1 MTITQAAPEGAVT
14 PASRLGRRFTLSAQA
29 LDSAVTPNAVF
40 RQWFAEQRRTNR
52 YDVRRIPFSELV
64 GWHFE
69 DSTGNLVHESGRFF
83 SVEGLRVRT
92 EWNGHGASWSQPII
106 NQPEIGILGIV
117 VKEFD
122 GVLHCLMQAKMEPG
136 NLDTVQLSP
145 TVQATRSNYTGVH
158 RGAAVHYIEYF
169 RPPRVGSKVLYDSLQ
184 SEQGSWF
191 LRKRNRNMVVE
202 AVGDVPEHEDFV
214 WLTLGQIHRLLH
226 ESNVVNMDARTVLSL
241 IPSFA
246 DEGPALHSTEHIL
259 SRLTEIK
266 ALRELVQTTLP
277 LADVRQWYRTDTEIG
292 HESGHHFTVIAASVA
307 AANREVKRWTQ
318 PLLAPAEQGLAAFLV
333 RRIGGVPHLLAQARS
348 EAGVLDVAELGPTVQ
363 CQPGRALSLPPER
376 QPRFLDLVLGA
387 RPEQLVY
394 DTVQSEEGGRFHHAG
409 NRYALVEVGDDFPV
423 DVPEEFLWI
432 TPGQL
437 AGLLR
442 HSNYLNIEARTLLTS
457 LRAVRA
463 MDGAYAR

>member
-1 MTITQAAPEGAVT
+1 MTITQAMPPGVVT
-14 PASRLGRRFTLSAQA
+14 SLGRRFTLSAQA
-29 LDSAVTPNAVF
+29 LDSSVTPNPVF
-40 RQWFAEQRRTNR
+40 REWFAEQRRTNR
-52 YDVRRIPFSELV
+52 YDVRRIPFAELV

-69 DSTGNLVHESGRFF
+69 DSTGNLVHDSGRFF

-92 EWNGHGASWSQPII
+92 EWGGHGASWSQPII
-106 NQPEIGILGIV
+106 NQPEVGILGIV
-117 VKEFD
+117 VKEFN
-122 GVLHCLMQAKMEPG
+122 GILHCLMQAKMEPG

-158 RGAAVHYIEYF
+158 KGASVHYIDYF
-169 RPPRVGSKVLYDSLQ
+169 KPPRVGSRVLFDSLQ

-202 AVGDVPEHEDFV
+202 ALGDVPAHEDFI
-214 WLTLGQIHRLLH
+214 WLTLGQIHQLLYQN
-226 ESNVVNMDARTVLSL
+226 NVINMDARTVLSL
-241 IPSFA
+241 IPTFA
-246 DEGPALHSTEHIL
+246 DEGPSLHTTEHVL

-266 ALRELVQTTLP
+266 ATRELVQSSLP
-277 LADVRQWYRTDTEIG
+277 LHGVEGWERTDHEIRHAG
-292 HESGHHFTVIAASVA
+292 GHHFSVIAASVS

-318 PLLAPAEQGLAAFLV
+318 PLLAPAEQGLAAFVV

-363 CQPGRALSLPPER
+363 CQPGRALTLPVER
-376 QPRFLDLVLGA
+376 QPRYLDMVLSA
-387 RPEQLVY
+387 PKSRLLY

-409 NRYALVEVGDDFPV
+409 NRYALVEVGDEFPV
-423 DVPEEFLWI
+423 DVPEDFLWV
-432 TPGQL
+432 TAGQL

-457 LRAVRA
+457 LRAA
-463 MDGAYAR
+463 WALGGAYAL

>member
-1 MTITQAAPEGAVT
+1 MITAQTV
-14 PASRLGRRFTLSAQA
+14 PAGLVPSLGRRFTLSAQT
-29 LDSAVTPNAVF
+29 LDSTVTPNAVF
-40 RQWFAEQRRTNR
+40 RAWFAEQRRTNR

-69 DSTGNLVHESGRFF
+69 DSTGNLVHDSGRFF
-83 SVEGLRVRT
+83 SVVGLDVRS
-92 EWNGHGASWSQPII
+92 EWNGYGASWSQPII

-136 NLDTVQLSP
+136 NIETVQLSP

-158 RGAAVHYIEYF
+158 KGAAVNYIEYF
-169 RPPRVGSKVLYDSLQ
+169 RPPRVGSRVLYDSLQ

-202 AVGDVPEHEDFV
+202 AIGDVPEHEDFM
-214 WLTLGQIHRLLH
+214 WLTLGQIHQLLN

-246 DEGPALHSTEHIL
+246 SEGTPLHSTETL
-259 SRLTEIK
+259 LNRLTEIK
-266 ALRELVQTTLP
+266 ALRELVQTTMP
-277 LADVRQWYRTDTEIG
+277 LSDVQRWQRTEYAIQ
-292 HESGHHFTVIAASVA
+292 HETGQHFSVIAASVE
-307 AANREVKRWTQ
+307 AANREVKSWTQ
-318 PLLAPAEQGLAAFLV
+318 PLIAPAEQGLAAFLV
-333 RRIGGVPHLLAQARS
+333 RRIGGVTHLLAQARS

-363 CQPGRALSLPPER
+363 CQPARALTLPPEQR
-376 QPRFLDLVLGA
+376 PRYLELVLRGHG
-387 RPEQLVY
+387 RLLY

-409 NRYALVEVGDDFPV
+409 NRYVLVEVGDDFPL
-423 DVPEEFLWI
+423 DVPDDFLWV

-457 LRAVRA
+457 LRATRA
-463 MDGAYAR
+463 LDGEYGL

>member
-1 MTITQAAPEGAVT
+1 MTITQTAPPDLVQ
-14 PASRLGRRFTLSAQA
+14 SLGRRFTLSAQA
-29 LDSAVTPNAVF
+29 LDSAVTPNPVF
-40 RQWFAEQRRTNR
+40 REWFAEQRRTNR

-69 DSTGNLVHESGRFF
+69 DSTGNLVHDSGRFF
-83 SVEGLRVRT
+83 SVEGLKVRT
-92 EWNGHGASWSQPII
+92 EWNGRGASWSQPII
-106 NQPEIGILGIV
+106 NQPEIGILGII

-136 NLDTVQLSP
+136 NIETVQLSP

-158 RGAAVHYIEYF
+158 KGAAVNYIEYF
-169 RPPRVGSKVLYDSLQ
+169 RPPRMGSRVLYDSLQ

-202 AVGDVPEHEDFV
+202 AIGDVPLHEDFV
-214 WLTLGQIHRLLH
+214 WLTLGQIHQLLY

-241 IPSFA
+241 IPSA
-246 DEGPALHSTEHIL
+246 SDEGPSLHSTEHL
-259 SRLTEIK
+259 LRRLTEIK
-266 ALRELVQTTLP
+266 ALRELVQSTVP
-277 LADVRQWYRTDTEIG
+277 LSAVERWHRTDYSIR
-292 HESGHHFTVIAASVA
+292 HETGHHFSVIAASVQA
-307 AANREVKRWTQ
+307 ENREVTSWTQ
-318 PLLAPAEQGLAAFLV
+318 PLIAPAEQGLAAFIV

-363 CQPGRALSLPPER
+363 CQPVRALTLP
-376 QPRFLDLVLGA
+376 LDQRPPYLEMVLRAQG
-387 RPEQLVY
+387 RLLF

-409 NRYALVEVGDDFPV
+409 NRYVLLEVGEEFPIE
-423 DVPEEFLWI
+423 VPEEFTWV

-457 LRAVRA
+457 LRAA
-463 MDGAYAR
+463 WSLDGAFAL

>member
-1 MTITQAAPEGAVT
+1 MITAQTV
-14 PASRLGRRFTLSAQA
+14 PAGLVPSLGRRFTLSAQT
-29 LDSAVTPNAVF
+29 LDSAVTPNPVF
-40 RQWFAEQRRTNR
+40 RAWFAEQRRTNR

-69 DSTGNLVHESGRFF
+69 ESTGNLVHDSGRFF
-83 SVEGLRVRT
+83 SVVGLDVRT
-92 EWNGHGASWSQPII
+92 EWNGYGASWSQPII

-136 NLDTVQLSP
+136 NIETVQLSP

-158 RGAAVHYIEYF
+158 KGAAVNYIEYF
-169 RPPRVGSKVLYDSLQ
+169 RPPRVGSRVLYDSLQ

-202 AVGDVPEHEDFV
+202 AIGDVPEHEDFV
-214 WLTLGQIHRLLH
+214 WLTLGQIHQLLN

-246 DEGPALHSTEHIL
+246 SEGTPLHSTEHL
-259 SRLTEIK
+259 LNRLTEIK
-266 ALRELVQTTLP
+266 ALRELVQTTMP
-277 LADVRQWYRTDTEIG
+277 LSDVQRWQRTEYAIE
-292 HESGHHFTVIAASVA
+292 HETGHHFSVIAASVQ
-307 AANREVKRWTQ
+307 AANREVKSWTQ
-318 PLLAPAEQGLAAFLV
+318 PLIAPAEQGLAAFLV
-333 RRIGGVPHLLAQARS
+333 RRIGGVTHLLAQARS

-363 CQPGRALSLPPER
+363 CQPARALTLPPEQR
-376 QPRFLDLVLGA
+376 PRYLELVLRGHG
-387 RPEQLVY
+387 RLLY

-409 NRYALVEVGDDFPV
+409 NRYVLVEVGDDFPL
-423 DVPEEFLWI
+423 DVPEDFLWV

-457 LRAVRA
+457 LRATRA
-463 MDGAYAR
+463 LDGEYGL